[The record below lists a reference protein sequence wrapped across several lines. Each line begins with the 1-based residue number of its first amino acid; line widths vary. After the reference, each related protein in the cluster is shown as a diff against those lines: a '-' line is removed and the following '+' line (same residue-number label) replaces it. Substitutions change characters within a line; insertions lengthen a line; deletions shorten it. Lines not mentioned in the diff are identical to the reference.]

1 MRGRSPVTLPDQREL
16 LAQSAPL
23 ALRWADECCRPDP
36 RTGERCDWSH
46 GLWQV
51 LRLMELV
58 VSPQRHDD
66 FYRAAFAGVEGV
78 GGARPRVL
86 VSGTADYAMP
96 ALALECFRARGVE
109 PELTVLDRCETPVRL
124 SDWYAQ
130 QAGALVQGVVSDIL
144 DYVPAGD
151 AAGGFDAICTD
162 SFFGRFA
169 PAERPGLVA
178 KWASLLRPGGLL
190 VTVNVL
196 RAGGGA
202 SPVGFD
208 AAQALAFRESVAQR
222 AASLPPGVSFAP
234 GELARR
240 ATDYA
245 SHHGSHPLAS
255 LAELRALF
263 DGAGFALPHLEQ
275 VQAGDPSGRATGPS
289 VRGPRRY
296 ARVIAM
302 RA

>member
-1 MRGRSPVTLPDQREL
+1 MTPPDQREL

-66 FYRAAFAGVEGV
+66 FYRAAFAGVEGT
-78 GGARPRVL
+78 GGAPPRVL

-124 SDWYAQ
+124 TDWYAQ

-144 DYVPAGD
+144 DFVPAGD

-169 PAERPGLVA
+169 PEERPALVA
-178 KWASLLRPGGLL
+178 KWASLLRPGGVL

-208 AAQALAFRESVAQR
+208 AAQALAFLESVSQR
-222 AASLPPGVSFAP
+222 ASALPAGLDLPPA
-234 GELARR
+234 ELARR
-240 ATDYA
+240 ATEYA
-245 SHHGSHPLAS
+245 RHHGSHAIAS
-255 LAELRALF
+255 LEALRALF
-263 DGAGFALPHLEQ
+263 EDAGFTLRQLEQ
-275 VQAGDPSGRATGPS
+275 VQSGDPSARPTGPS

-296 ARVIAM
+296 AHVIAM